1 MSACFVFSRFH
12 ILIFKLHNYSTMCKV
27 ISVQDRQTDKSEEK
41 LTFVTRFVRDRHKK
55 SKRPSTFFK
64 KKGDVASRFVSS
76 IPGEEFGQDLRESEP
91 GDLLPGSGRKK
102 QFSL

>member
-1 MSACFVFSRFH
+1 
-12 ILIFKLHNYSTMCKV
+12 
-27 ISVQDRQTDKSEEK
+27 

-55 SKRPSTFFK
+55 SKGPSTFFK

-91 GDLLPGSGRKK
+91 GDLLPAAVVRNN
-102 QFSL
+102 FL

>member
-1 MSACFVFSRFH
+1 MRRIWDERAKSCDGSGKNLGR
-12 ILIFKLHNYSTMCKV
+12 
-27 ISVQDRQTDKSEEK
+27 TDKSEEK
-41 LTFVTRFVRDRHKK
+41 LTFVTRFVGYRHKF
-55 SKRPSTFFK
+55 SRGPSTFFK

-102 QFSL
+102 QFSLNF